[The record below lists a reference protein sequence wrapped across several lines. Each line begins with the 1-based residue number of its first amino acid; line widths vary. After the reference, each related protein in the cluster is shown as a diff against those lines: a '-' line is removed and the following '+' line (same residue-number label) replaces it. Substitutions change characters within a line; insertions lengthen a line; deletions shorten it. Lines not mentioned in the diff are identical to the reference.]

1 MFWPFLNNTL
11 LLTLSLYFM
20 NLQNHFLIAMPSLTD
35 PYFEQSVV
43 YVCEHNEKG
52 AMGIVINKPID
63 DFSVSTMLTKLEITI
78 STDMNARNLE
88 KLVIAGGPV
97 AEEHGFILHT
107 PISGFASSLHL
118 NDDMMVTTSKDILEL
133 LGSEDHPMQSLVALG
148 YASWEPG
155 QLESEIM
162 ENSWLTV
169 EAIPE
174 LVFNTPIADRW
185 QAAANLLG
193 INIQTISMQAGH
205 A

>member
-1 MFWPFLNNTL
+1 
-11 LLTLSLYFM
+11 M

-63 DFSVSTMLTKLEITI
+63 DFSVDTMLKKLEITI
-78 STDMNARNLE
+78 SDKISHHNL
-88 KLVIAGGPV
+88 KKPVIAGGPV

-107 PISGFASSLHL
+107 PVGGFLSSLHL
-118 NDDMMVTTSKDILEL
+118 NDDVMVTTSKDILET
-133 LGSEDHPMQSLVALG
+133 LGSERSPTHSLVALG
-148 YASWEPG
+148 YSSWEPG
-155 QLESEIM
+155 QLEREII

-169 EAIPE
+169 EASPE
-174 LVFNTPIADRW
+174 LIFDTPINERW
-185 QAAANLLG
+185 AAAAKLIG
-193 INIQTISMQAGH
+193 INIHTISMQAGH

>member
-1 MFWPFLNNTL
+1 
-11 LLTLSLYFM
+11 M

-63 DFSVSTMLTKLEITI
+63 DFSVSTMLEKLEITI
-78 STDMNARNLE
+78 STDTNASNLA
-88 KLVIAGGPV
+88 KPVIAGGPV

-107 PISGFASSLHL
+107 PIKGFASSLHL
-118 NDDMMVTTSKDILEL
+118 NDDMMVTTSKDILET
-133 LGSEDHPMQSLVALG
+133 LGSERHPIQSLVALG

-155 QLESEIM
+155 QLENEIM

-169 EAIPE
+169 EATPE
-174 LVFNTPIADRW
+174 LVFNTPIKDRW

>member
-1 MFWPFLNNTL
+1 
-11 LLTLSLYFM
+11 M

-52 AMGIVINKPID
+52 AMGIVINKPIE
-63 DFSVSTMLTKLEITI
+63 DFSVNTMLEKLEITI
-78 STDMNARNLE
+78 STTNDKNLE
-88 KLVIAGGPV
+88 KMVIAGGPV

-107 PISGFASSLHL
+107 PIPGFASSLHL
-118 NDDMMVTTSKDILEL
+118 NYHMMVTTSKDILET
-133 LGSEDHPMQSLVALG
+133 LGSEQHPMQSLVALG

-169 EAIPE
+169 EANPE
-174 LVFNTPIADRW
+174 LVFNTPIQDRW